1 MRAGKTTG
9 NPTGPLGQLGVI
21 VPCGQT
27 LFATLMLNAPIL
39 EAGQSDGDCPQ
50 WMRGN
55 PWTAEWESRPANGL
69 LDLLT
74 WQSRRIRL
82 VPEVDAGE
90 VVVRRV
96 MVAAGNRLQATPQVE
111 PHTMWR
117 QNPNPRPGQGSV
129 RPMRHQPGRAA
140 WQGLTSMLALPELA
154 DGKAQVS
161 TSLLLTQISRLRVGG
176 HLPEDLPLQV
186 LTVGVEYGNQ
196 SAVVEDVMV
205 DVIPL
210 PVLALDPTGDVRP
223 LLLDVV
229 GHAEQLRDA
238 ANRLGD
244 DLRRAAGGERLP
256 RDRGQRLGEVL
267 VYELTPVVRRLLNG
281 LRHEPEKVDDA
292 DAAWRWT
299 ARRLALDVAQPAL
312 NAAPPEAFLGRRES
326 EKVTFRVSLA
336 EMFYRAKV
344 REILGLDTRTSMT
357 GERS

>member
-1 MRAGKTTG
+1 
-9 NPTGPLGQLGVI
+9 
-21 VPCGQT
+21 
-27 LFATLMLNAPIL
+27 
-39 EAGQSDGDCPQ
+39 
-50 WMRGN
+50 MRGN

-205 DVIPL
+205 DVIP
-210 PVLALDPTGDVRP
+210 
-223 LLLDVV
+223 
-229 GHAEQLRDA
+229 
-238 ANRLGD
+238 
-244 DLRRAAGGERLP
+244 
-256 RDRGQRLGEVL
+256 
-267 VYELTPVVRRLLNG
+267 
-281 LRHEPEKVDDA
+281 
-292 DAAWRWT
+292 
-299 ARRLALDVAQPAL
+299 
-312 NAAPPEAFLGRRES
+312 
-326 EKVTFRVSLA
+326 
-336 EMFYRAKV
+336 
-344 REILGLDTRTSMT
+344 
-357 GERS
+357 